1 MRREVSH
8 VDRVRSVIDD
18 DAAPAASAV
27 AASWRRCVTLHGL
40 DPEARRAPDLIDA
53 AALHAARERLAP
65 LLRAAQNPL
74 DRLFVA
80 VAELGCCTLLT
91 NVEGVPLE
99 RRSAE
104 ADAADFDARGLRP
117 GAVWSEAREGTNAI
131 GACLAE
137 GRALTIHRDQHFHTR
152 NTGLSCAAAPIY
164 DHEGR
169 LAAALDVSCSR
180 ETLPGGMVAL
190 VAIAVAEAARAIEAA
205 HFREAFAGARIV
217 TAPSERGAAL
227 LAVDRHDLVIGAT
240 RAARLELGVTDAR
253 IAAQLPAADLLTGGE
268 AQADLQKAE
277 LEDAERGAI
286 RRALAR
292 ANGNVTAAARLLG
305 VSRATLHRRLGR
317 LGLSQGH

>member
-1 MRREVSH
+1 MSH
-8 VDRVRSVIDD
+8 IDRVRSVIDD

-27 AASWRRCVTLHGL
+27 AASWRRCVMLHGL
-40 DPEARRAPDLIDA
+40 DPETSRMPDVIDA
-53 AALHAARERLAP
+53 AELRSARERLAP
-65 LLRAAQNPL
+65 LLRAAQKPL
-74 DRLFVA
+74 DRLFAA
-80 VAELGCCTLLT
+80 VAELGCCALLS
-91 NVEGVPLE
+91 NVDGVPLE
-99 RRSAE
+99 RRSAGAE
-104 ADAADFDARGLRP
+104 VADFDARGLRP

-137 GRALTIHRDQHFHTR
+137 SRALTIHRDQHFHTR

-169 LAAALDVSCSR
+169 LAAAIDVSSIR
-180 ETLPGGMVAL
+180 ENLPGGVIAL
-190 VAIAVAEAARAIEAA
+190 LAIGVAEAARAIETA
-205 HFREAFAGARIV
+205 HFREAFAGARIL

-253 IAAQLPAADLLTGGE
+253 IAAQLPAADLLAVAGE
-268 AQADLQKAE
+268 AQNAPQKAE

-305 VSRATLHRRLGR
+305 VSRATLHRKLGR
-317 LGLSQGH
+317 LRLSQVSA